1 MGGDSASRACYTVTP
16 LVPQSRSGRT
26 HDGERRALRLRYDAA
41 VFKEMAFSSNRREA
55 DDA

>member
-1 MGGDSASRACYTVTP
+1 MLHGHAS
-16 LVPQSRSGRT
+16 LPQSPPRRP
-26 HDGERRALRLRYDAA
+26 HDEERRGLRLRYDAA